1 MKIPVAIP
9 TEEKQNRSFD
19 IRDHLC
25 PLETRTMILPT
36 TQGDPKEIVQKLC
49 EKAGGGAGLQATE
62 QAQQV
67 HVVTQPGCVQNP
79 PLHALIIGINKYVAN
94 VHLAAAVPDALSFKE
109 YLTNDLLV
117 PEEQIKVILDEE
129 ATRANIIKAF
139 QDLADPDNK
148 INKDEPIV
156 IYYAGHGSEI
166 DPPPDRAANG
176 PKVQCIIPQ
185 DTSTDAGIVPIPDFT
200 LGTLIHRIAQQ
211 KGNNITLIF
220 DCCHSAGGTRDEID
234 DARFI
239 DKSKL
244 PKLPASPDK
253 DIIDKALGG
262 SRDVVD
268 PASLGLSFED
278 MGSHVILAACG
289 HAEVAFENGAEKH
302 GYFSSALLKLLR
314 SVQIDSLTYRACMQR
329 LPPLRTRQ
337 PQNPVCEGKHMN
349 RIFFNAK
356 VQGASVSMIL
366 IKAKG
371 KDFYLQSGVAQG
383 ITPGS
388 QFSIHTSDIPSKDNP
403 SLGTL
408 EVDLVEP
415 FVSRLKDAD
424 TLALKAT
431 TVYYGRQVAYGPEQA
446 LDIYVTQQ
454 FVDAAKPSDGWARAF
469 AGGTGELVLRPV
481 EPELASVVLSINK
494 KKKATFTLTNQ
505 AAVQYG
511 VAKLPRRIY
520 SPIPPEAERVMP
532 VLTAISQW
540 NWQLRRMPLEGRPFA
555 KTIDYEFYKL
565 QRSGEYTDE
574 GNPVLVPEGD
584 NLNVDGVVD
593 IVANPEDFYGIKI
606 TNNSTRD
613 LYAYLFDF
621 SCTGLSIEPKTI
633 PIQGINT
640 SDPTLP
646 KGGNLT
652 IGYGSGG
659 QEPLLFSVTEGQ
671 RFDINH
677 FKLFVTTH
685 PTDFDSLKQES
696 PFEGRGTVASSKVK
710 ELFNQKPLWD
720 AFTIAVVQRQ
730 YPKGEEPE
738 PEVESEG
745 EQEAEE
751 GAEEEVVPKPEPEP
765 EPKPEPEPEPTPGPG
780 PTPAPGTGTGGCVLF
795 TGRSEEPLQARA
807 MSSAESM
814 QPWFRTPKLTKE
826 LISSIC
832 GMRLRTHSKRQGPA
846 GATATARTGAY
857 FEIWVIG
864 NDDMLKLTP
873 DEQEMR
879 YRSHPAPDNA
889 DYEWTDG
896 RVFDE
901 TEKLWSKLEP
911 GDCFE
916 VMVGASGR
924 GWTNDANR
932 GHLMFW

>member
-9 TEEKQNRSFD
+9 TEEKQDRSFD

-36 TQGDPKEIVQKLC
+36 TQGDPKEIVQRLC

-62 QAQQV
+62 QAHQV
-67 HVVTQPGCVQNP
+67 HVVLNLAAISQAA
-79 PLHALIIGINKYVAN
+79 LHALIIGINKYVAN

-139 QDLADPDNK
+139 QDLADEK
-148 INKDEPIV
+148 II
-156 IYYAGHGSEI
+156 IAMIRSSFTTQ
-166 DPPPDRAANG
+166 ATA
-176 PKVQCIIPQ
+176 CIIPQ

-200 LGTLIHRIAQQ
+200 LGTLIHRIAQE

-253 DIIDKALGG
+253 DIIKKALEG

-268 PASLGLSFED
+268 PASLGFCVREW
-278 MGSHVILAACG
+278 GRARILFQRTAQAAAKRPDRQSDIQSM
-289 HAEVAFENGAEKH
+289 HAA
-302 GYFSSALLKLLR
+302 SSSPAHK
-314 SVQIDSLTYRACMQR
+314 A
-329 LPPLRTRQ
+329 
-337 PQNPVCEGKHMN
+337 NPVCEGKHMN

-408 EVDLVEP
+408 ESIRSNP
-415 FVSRLKDAD
+415 
-424 TLALKAT
+424 T

-446 LDIYVTQQ
+446 LDIYVTQ
-454 FVDAAKPSDGWARAF
+454 FVNAAKPSDGWARAF
-469 AGGTGELVLRPV
+469 TGGVGELVLRPV
-481 EPELASVVLSINK
+481 EPELASVVLSIK
-494 KKKATFTLTNQ
+494 RRRKPPLRSRIK
-505 AAVQYG
+505 
-511 VAKLPRRIY
+511 PRY
-520 SPIPPEAERVMP
+520 STELRNCLVLLICLSLRGERVMP

-540 NWQLRRMPLEGRPFA
+540 NWQLPSRP
-555 KTIDYEFYKL
+555 
-565 QRSGEYTDE
+565 
-574 GNPVLVPEGD
+574 GNMMKNMVLVPDGD

-593 IVANPEDFYGIKI
+593 IVANLKI
-606 TNNSTRD
+606 GTGSRSPITPHETFTHICLISPARICLLVNSLRILFAIEETHPQIRTQDD
-613 LYAYLFDF
+613 LDSRHQYIR
-621 SCTGLSIEPKTI
+621 SH
-633 PIQGINT
+633 T
-640 SDPTLP
+640 S
-646 KGGNLT
+646 KGGSLT

-659 QEPLLFSVTEGQ
+659 QEPLLFS
-671 RFDINH
+671 
-677 FKLFVTTH
+677 
-685 PTDFDSLKQES
+685 QES

-780 PTPAPGTGTGGCVLF
+780 PTPALVPVPVAVA
-795 TGRSEEPLQARA
+795 RS
-807 MSSAESM
+807 
-814 QPWFRTPKLTKE
+814 
-826 LISSIC
+826 
-832 GMRLRTHSKRQGPA
+832 A

-864 NDDMLKLTP
+864 NDMLKLTP
-873 DEQEMR
+873 DEEEMR
-879 YRSHPAPDNA
+879 YRSHPAPTMPITN
-889 DYEWTDG
+889 G
-896 RVFDE
+896 
-901 TEKLWSKLEP
+901 P
-911 GDCFE
+911 
-916 VMVGASGR
+916 MVAFSTKPKSYGASSSL
-924 GWTNDANR
+924 AIASK
-932 GHLMFW
+932 